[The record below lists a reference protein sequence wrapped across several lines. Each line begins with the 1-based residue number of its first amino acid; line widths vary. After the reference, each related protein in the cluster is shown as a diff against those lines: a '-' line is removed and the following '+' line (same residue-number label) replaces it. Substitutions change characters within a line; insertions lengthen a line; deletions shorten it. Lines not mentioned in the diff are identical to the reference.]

1 MNSKRITAG
10 LLAGVML
17 ASSALVSCSQSES
30 EPPKSKRT
38 NVYSGVEVPLPSDIS
53 YVSSVDYTNNNVY
66 TVYTTTYTL
75 TMNELGEEVER
86 RTGYYWEG
94 SQEDSDEETTTT
106 LPDGWYYDYLSLQ
119 NVTTVNVE
127 TGESTT
133 VSMPSDI
140 PGYLQSMAI
149 DNKGIIDMVYCQYN
163 WDETTGNSQN
173 TYTLVQID
181 STTGEQTG
189 SYDLADCFTAA
200 NVDISSTYI
209 NSIKVSDSGDVY
221 VVAENVYIVFDS
233 DMNYKTKFELDGG
246 WISNICISG
255 DSVYLYYYEDSNQKL
270 CVVANGTKTDYSG
283 ENIKTVINNMY
294 EFLGFYNGQLY
305 YRTSTNVSKYDP
317 NTDTISEE
325 MNFINS
331 DISQSQINSIKL
343 LPDGRMLVTTYN
355 YSNESSQTTIQLMT
369 KVPDEEI
376 QEEIIVKLAT
386 LYSNYNI
393 VNSVINFNKQNTGIR
408 ISLVTYDQYN
418 NEENNYQGGITQFN
432 NDIITG
438 NLPDIILLDSSLP
451 VESYFQKGIFAD
463 LNTYIDDAE
472 NGIDRSN
479 YLTNI
484 FDATTVDGKLYSI
497 IMSFSLQTLI
507 AKSQYVGTES
517 GWTLEEMLDTINNMP
532 EGMTAFFTSSRDE
545 IIQQFFGNCMD
556 LFINWETGE
565 TKFETQGFIDFI
577 KYLAQCPEQG
587 YWEAYYAS
595 QGDDYVYDQEV
606 ETEMQQKYELR
617 YYKDYGLIEYGS
629 LSSFTDFLY
638 DQNTFASSDITAIG
652 YPTDSGNGVII
663 VPNIELAISQSSK
676 VKNQAWEVLK
686 FFLNDESITNRN
698 YFFSPNIS
706 NLESQ
711 AANAKD
717 NYYYYENTEDD
728 YEWYRERGYS
738 EDYIEY
744 LKKSNQPFD
753 QKVVDFTM
761 DLIKNATVVSRS
773 DSDLLEIITEELS
786 GFFGGTKTA
795 EETAK
800 VIASRAKIYI
810 SEHS

>member
-38 NVYSGVEVPLPSDIS
+38 NVYSSVEVPLPSDIS

-86 RTGYYWEG
+86 RAGYYWEG
-94 SQEDSDEETTTT
+94 SQEDSDEETTT

-119 NVTTVNVE
+119 NVTTVNTE

-173 TYTLVQID
+173 TYTLIQID

-209 NSIKVSDSGDVY
+209 NSIKISDSGDVY

-270 CVVANGTKTDYSG
+270 CVVENGTKTDYNG

-305 YRTSTNVSKYDP
+305 YRTNTNVSKYDP

-393 VNSVINFNKQNTGIR
+393 VNSVIKFNKQNTGIR

-418 NEENNYQGGITQFN
+418 NEENNYQGGVTQFN

-517 GWTLEEMLDTINNMP
+517 GWTFEEMLDAINNMP

-545 IIQQFFGNCMD
+545 IIHQFFGNCMD

-595 QGDDYVYDQEV
+595 QGDDYVYDQEL

-617 YYKDYGLIEYGS
+617 YYKDYGLLEYGN

-652 YPTDSGNGVII
+652 YPTDSGNGAII

-686 FFLNDESITNRN
+686 FFLNDDSITNRS
-698 YFFSPNIS
+698 YYFSPNIS

-728 YEWYRERGYS
+728 YEWYREQGYS

-744 LKKSNQPFD
+744 LKKSKQPFD
-753 QKVVDFTM
+753 QKVVDITM
-761 DLIKNATVVSRS
+761 NLIKNATVVSRS

>member
-317 NTDTISEE
+317 KTDTISEE